1 VSTPAKGK
9 DGIMLPRTGPD
20 APWPESLWVVRHGQS
35 AGNVASDTAEAEGRE
50 RLELATRDVDVP
62 LSDLGRRQAQA
73 LGRWIA
79 EQPKEEQPTVLWT
92 SPYVRAQETATVA
105 LEQAGLELPRVVD
118 ERLREREFGV
128 LDGLTRRGII
138 AHYPEES
145 ERRNQIGKFY
155 HRPPGGESWTD
166 VLQRLRAVLDDVRLD
181 AQGERVMIMAHQV
194 VVLLTRYVLEGMDEK
209 QVLELDAE
217 AEVINCSVTS
227 YTYDP
232 EPGRLALERY
242 NEAAPLEEQ
251 DELVTAEPDASG
263 APR

>member
-1 VSTPAKGK
+1 
-9 DGIMLPRTGPD
+9 MLPRTGPD

-62 LSDLGRRQAQA
+62 LSDLGRRQALA

-92 SPYVRAQETATVA
+92 SPYVRAQETASVA

-138 AHYPEES
+138 AQYPEES

-166 VLQRLRAVLDDVRLD
+166 VVQRLRAVLDDVRLD
-181 AQGERVMIMAHQV
+181 AHGERVMILAHQV

-227 YTYDP
+227 YRYDP
-232 EPGRLALERY
+232 EAGRLALERY

-251 DELVTAEPDASG
+251 DEPVTAEPDAPG